1 MQPEEQL
8 GGWRAKAQE
17 IIFESDTRAGKA
29 FDIGLILAI
38 MVSVAVVM
46 MESVETLEARFGPFL
61 RAAEWAFTGLFT
73 IEYVLRLLC
82 VSRPMR
88 YARSFFGVVDLVA
101 VLPTYLSIFLPGA
114 QYALVVRT
122 LRILRIFRVL
132 KLAHHLA
139 ETEILVRALVLSRR
153 KITVFLFVVFTLV
166 VILGSLM
173 YLIEGREHG
182 FTSIPRGVY
191 WAIVTLTTV
200 GYGDISPQTALG
212 QALASAVMVLGFS
225 IIAVPTGIITAELTR
240 AVQSGVSG
248 QACPH
253 CACEGHTTDAV
264 FCRLC
269 GGRL

>member
-1 MQPEEQL
+1 MQAEEQL
-8 GGWRAKAQE
+8 GGWRAKAHE

-29 FDIGLILAI
+29 FDIALILAI

-46 MESVETLEARFGPFL
+46 IESVEALNARFGTVL
-61 RAAEWAFTGLFT
+61 RAAEWTFTGLFT
-73 IEYVLRLLC
+73 IEYLLRLLC
-82 VSRPMR
+82 VGRPMR

-132 KLAHHLA
+132 KLAHHLS
-139 ETEILVRALVLSRR
+139 ETQVLVRALLLSRR

-182 FTSIPRGVY
+182 FTSIPRSVY
-191 WAIVTLTTV
+191 WAVVTLTTV
-200 GYGDISPQTALG
+200 GYGDISPQTGLG
-212 QALASAVMVLGFS
+212 QALASVVMVLGFS
-225 IIAVPTGIITAELTR
+225 IIAVPTGIVTAELTR
-240 AVQSGVSG
+240 ALRSGVSG
-248 QACPH
+248 QACPQ
-253 CACEGHTTDAV
+253 CASEGHATDAAY
-264 FCRLC
+264 CRLC